1 MTPVHVIAALVALQR
16 LAELVLANRNTRWL
30 KKQGGIERG
39 ARHYPLFVLLH
50 GSWWLA
56 VLLLTPS
63 NRQPNSTLLILFAA
77 LQLARLWVM
86 ASLGPYWTT
95 RIIVL
100 PNHPLIRK
108 GPYRYFSHPNYMI
121 VAAEIALLPLAFG
134 DVAIAIFWSIANALL
149 LSLRI
154 HIENAALACCGN
166 TGFVPSAAPRG

>member
-39 ARHYPLFVLLH
+39 ARHYPLFILLH
-50 GSWWLA
+50 SSWWLA

-63 NRQPNSTLLILFAA
+63 NRQPNSILLILFAA

-134 DVAIAIFWSIANALL
+134 DLAIAIFWSIASALL

>member
-63 NRQPNSTLLILFAA
+63 NRQPHSTLLILFAA

-154 HIENAALACCGN
+154 HMENAALACCGN

>member
-1 MTPVHVIAALVALQR
+1 MTPVHVTAALVALQR

-56 VLLLTPS
+56 ILSLTPS
-63 NRQPNSTLLILFAA
+63 NRQLNSTLLILFAG

-100 PNHPLIRK
+100 PNHPLI
-108 GPYRYFSHPNYMI
+108 
-121 VAAEIALLPLAFG
+121 
-134 DVAIAIFWSIANALL
+134 
-149 LSLRI
+149 
-154 HIENAALACCGN
+154 
-166 TGFVPSAAPRG
+166 